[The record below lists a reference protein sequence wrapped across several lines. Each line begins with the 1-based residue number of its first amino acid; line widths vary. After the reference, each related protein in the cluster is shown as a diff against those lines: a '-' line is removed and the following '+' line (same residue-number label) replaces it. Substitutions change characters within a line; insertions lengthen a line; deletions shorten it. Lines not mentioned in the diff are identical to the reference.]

1 MNTIFSFLLAGQSA
15 SFGNW
20 ADTPSHLIH
29 LTVAFVLALPAG
41 WDREHH
47 ERSAGIR
54 TFSLVAVGT
63 CGYIIT
69 VQGNLAGNP
78 DAQSRL
84 MQGLMTGIGFI
95 GSGAILKDGS
105 SVKGTATAASIWVT
119 GAMGAA
125 VAYSQ
130 YDIAIVLS
138 IMNFVLLRWLV
149 PLKSENNSDA
159 NPPR

>member
-1 MNTIFSFLLAGQSA
+1 VT
-15 SFGNW
+15 
-20 ADTPSHLIH
+20 
-29 LTVAFVLALPAG
+29 
-41 WDREHH
+41 
-47 ERSAGIR
+47 
-54 TFSLVAVGT
+54 
-63 CGYIIT
+63 
-69 VQGNLAGNP
+69 
-78 DAQSRL
+78 
-84 MQGLMTGIGFI
+84 
-95 GSGAILKDGS
+95 
-105 SVKGTATAASIWVT
+105 GTATAASIWVT